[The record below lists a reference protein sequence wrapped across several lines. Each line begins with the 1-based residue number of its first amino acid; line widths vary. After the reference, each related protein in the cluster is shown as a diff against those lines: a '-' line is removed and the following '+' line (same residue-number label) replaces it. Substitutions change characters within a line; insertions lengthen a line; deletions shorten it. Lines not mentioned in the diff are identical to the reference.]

1 MKVHKII
8 LMSGLFNVVV
18 AGWGCGTANYF
29 QRFEKKP
36 TGIDQAALLLEGNQP
51 EKARDLLLSKMPAT
65 SQVLLSTNVE
75 ATGDIGFAK
84 NLAESMLGVKGGES
98 LLSMYATAEA
108 QTQGVNALRILIDL
122 STIDKNL
129 KAADEASLTLLDK
142 ASDDAA
148 ISTFYPAMP
157 PKCDLKSREVNLSL
171 NKSMA
176 VIYATAILRG
186 FDASQL
192 STVSRELRKYLS
204 TSNQFN
210 AAIFSQVAFICQVM
224 GLDGDANTEI
234 SVDEAAKIDN
244 ALAKDIISRI
254 DEGIA
259 TVQAMVDNNPEDK
272 NLNKALSRMSQY
284 KTKIETNAAPTL
296 EEKLRDFLVS
306 QSKRK

>member
-1 MKVHKII
+1 MKYQKI
-8 LMSGLFNVVV
+8 LWMSSLLNIS
-18 AGWGCGTANYF
+18 AMGCGTANYF
-29 QRFEKKP
+29 QSFEKKP

-75 ATGDIGFAK
+75 GTGDIGFAK

-157 PKCDLKSREVNLSL
+157 QKCDLQSRDVNLSL

-192 STVSRELRKYLS
+192 SSVSRELRKYLS

-234 SVDEAAKIDN
+234 SVSEAAKIDN

-284 KTKIETNAAPTL
+284 KTKIESNTAPTL